1 MIKKE
6 GFFLS
11 LSKKEK
17 VFVGVMLAAIIIIW
31 LFALPNIGGM
41 DQLKYMGIGTQW
53 IDTLGEEAG
62 FFTRINWMTVIMG
75 GVICLVVIVFAR
87 GVSKKFS
94 MIPDRKQS
102 AVELF
107 LDFMYKTV
115 EDSITVKEY
124 IKPVFVIS
132 TTLFIFIGIA
142 NIISG
147 IPGLNVAVI
156 NGKPHFTLFLDTW
169 YTPTSD
175 LNTNAT
181 YALMTLV
188 ISHAFAIKV
197 KGFGN
202 WIKSFFQPVFIMFPM
217 NLVGEISKP
226 ISHSLRLFGNIY
238 GGGILVLIL
247 SYMVKYLIL
256 PVALWGFFGIFIGL
270 IQAMVVAM
278 LTIAYIAG
286 QIE

>member
-1 MIKKE
+1 M
-6 GFFLS
+6 S
-11 LSKKEK
+11 LSKGEK
-17 VFVGVMLAAIIIIW
+17 IFVGIILAAIIVTW
-31 LFALPNIGGM
+31 LFSLPNIGGM
-41 DQLKYMGIGTQW
+41 EQLSEMGIGTKW
-53 IDTLGEEAG
+53 IYTFGEEAG
-62 FFTRINWMTVIMG
+62 FFTRINWLTVIMG
-75 GVICLVVIVFAR
+75 GIICLVVIIFAH

-124 IKPVFVIS
+124 VKPVFVIS
-132 TTLFIFIGIA
+132 TTLFIFIGVA

-147 IPGLNVAVI
+147 IPGLNVSVI
-156 NGKPHFTLFLDTW
+156 NGEPHFSLFLDTW

-256 PVALWGFFGIFIGL
+256 PVVLWGFFGMFIGL
-270 IQAMVVAM
+270 IQAMVFSM

>member
-1 MIKKE
+1 
-6 GFFLS
+6 LS
-11 LSKKEK
+11 LSKGEK
-17 VFVGVMLAAIIIIW
+17 IFVGIILAAIIVTW
-31 LFALPNIGGM
+31 LFSLPNIGGM
-41 DQLKYMGIGTQW
+41 EQLSEMGIGTKW
-53 IDTLGEEAG
+53 IYTFGEEAG
-62 FFTRINWMTVIMG
+62 FFTRINWLTVIMG
-75 GVICLVVIVFAR
+75 GIICLVVIIFAH

-124 IKPVFVIS
+124 VKPVFVIS
-132 TTLFIFIGIA
+132 TTLFIFIGVA

-147 IPGLNVAVI
+147 IPGLNVSVI
-156 NGKPHFTLFLDTW
+156 NGEPHFSLFLDTW

-256 PVALWGFFGIFIGL
+256 PMVLWGFFGMFIGL
-270 IQAMVVAM
+270 IQAMVFSM

>member
-1 MIKKE
+1 M
-6 GFFLS
+6 S
-11 LSKKEK
+11 LSKGEK
-17 VFVGVMLAAIIIIW
+17 IFVGIILAAIIVTW
-31 LFALPNIGGM
+31 LFSLPNIGGM
-41 DQLKYMGIGTQW
+41 DQLSKMGIGTKW
-53 IDTLGEEAG
+53 IYTFGEEAG

-75 GVICLVVIVFAR
+75 GIICVVVIVFAH

-107 LDFMYKTV
+107 LEFMHKTV

-124 IKPVFVIS
+124 VKPVFVIS
-132 TTLFIFIGIA
+132 TTLFIFIGLA

-147 IPGLNVAVI
+147 IPGLNVSVI
-156 NGKPHFTLFLDTW
+156 NGKPQFSLFLDTW

-256 PVALWGFFGIFIGL
+256 PVALWGFFGMFIGL
-270 IQAMVVAM
+270 IQAMVFAM

>member
-1 MIKKE
+1 
-6 GFFLS
+6 LS
-11 LSKKEK
+11 LSKGEK
-17 VFVGVMLAAIIIIW
+17 IFVGIILAAIIVTW
-31 LFALPNIGGM
+31 LFSLPNIGGM
-41 DQLKYMGIGTQW
+41 EQLSEMGIGTKW
-53 IDTLGEEAG
+53 IYTFGEEAG
-62 FFTRINWMTVIMG
+62 FFTRINWLTVIMG
-75 GVICLVVIVFAR
+75 GIICLVVIIFAH

-132 TTLFIFIGIA
+132 TTLFIFIGVA

-147 IPGLNVAVI
+147 IPGLNVSVI
-156 NGKPHFTLFLDTW
+156 NGKPHFSLFLDTW

-256 PVALWGFFGIFIGL
+256 PVVLWGFFGMFIGL
-270 IQAMVVAM
+270 IQAMVFSM

>member
-1 MIKKE
+1 M
-6 GFFLS
+6 S
-11 LSKKEK
+11 LSKGEK
-17 VFVGVMLAAIIIIW
+17 IFVGIILAAIIVTW
-31 LFALPNIGGM
+31 LFSLPNIGGM
-41 DQLKYMGIGTQW
+41 EQLSEMGIGTKW
-53 IDTLGEEAG
+53 IYTFGEEAG
-62 FFTRINWMTVIMG
+62 FFTRINWLTVIMG
-75 GVICLVVIVFAR
+75 GIICLVVIIFAH

-124 IKPVFVIS
+124 VKPVFVIS
-132 TTLFIFIGIA
+132 TTLFIFIGVA

-147 IPGLNVAVI
+147 IPGLNVSVI
-156 NGKPHFTLFLDTW
+156 NGKPHFSLFLDTW

-256 PVALWGFFGIFIGL
+256 PVVLWGFFGMFIGL
-270 IQAMVVAM
+270 IQAMVFSM

>member
-1 MIKKE
+1 M
-6 GFFLS
+6 S
-11 LSKKEK
+11 LSKGEK
-17 VFVGVMLAAIIIIW
+17 IFVGIILAAIIVTW
-31 LFALPNIGGM
+31 LFSLPNIGGM
-41 DQLKYMGIGTQW
+41 EQLSEMGIGTKW
-53 IDTLGEEAG
+53 IYTFGEEAG
-62 FFTRINWMTVIMG
+62 FFTRINWLTVIMG
-75 GVICLVVIVFAR
+75 GIICLVVIIFAH

-94 MIPDRKQS
+94 MIPNRKQS

-124 IKPVFVIS
+124 VKPVFVIS
-132 TTLFIFIGIA
+132 TTLFIFIGVA

-147 IPGLNVAVI
+147 IPGLNVSVI
-156 NGKPHFTLFLDTW
+156 NGEPHFSLFLDTW

-256 PVALWGFFGIFIGL
+256 PVVLWGFFGMFIGL
-270 IQAMVVAM
+270 IQAMVFSM

>member
-1 MIKKE
+1 M
-6 GFFLS
+6 S
-11 LSKKEK
+11 LSKGEK
-17 VFVGVMLAAIIIIW
+17 IFVGIILAAIIVTW
-31 LFALPNIGGM
+31 LFSLPNIGRI
-41 DQLKYMGIGTQW
+41 DQLGKMGIGTKW
-53 IDTLGEEAG
+53 IYTFGQESG

-75 GVICLVVIVFAR
+75 GIICVVVIVFSH

-107 LDFMYKTV
+107 LEFMYKTV

-124 IKPVFVIS
+124 VKPVFVIS
-132 TTLFIFIGIA
+132 TTLFIFIGVA
-142 NIISG
+142 NIIGG
-147 IPGLNVAVI
+147 IPGLNVSVI
-156 NGKPHFTLFLDTW
+156 NGKPHFSLFLDTW

-238 GGGILVLIL
+238 GGGVLVFIL

-256 PVALWGFFGIFIGL
+256 PVALWGFFGMFIGL
-270 IQAMVVAM
+270 IQAMVFSM

>member
-1 MIKKE
+1 M
-6 GFFLS
+6 S
-11 LSKKEK
+11 LSKGEK
-17 VFVGVMLAAIIIIW
+17 IFVGIMAAAILITW
-31 LFALPNIGGM
+31 VFALPKIGGM
-41 DQLKYMGIGTQW
+41 EDLKNMGIGTQW
-53 IDTLGEEAG
+53 IDTLGEQAG

-75 GVICLVVIVFAR
+75 GIICLIVIVFAW

-94 MIPDRKQS
+94 MIPNRKQS

-115 EDSITVKEY
+115 EDSISVKEY

-132 TTLFIFIGIA
+132 TTLFIFIA
-142 NIISG
+142 LSNLISG
-147 IPGLNVAVI
+147 MPGLNVSLI
-156 NGKPHFTLFLDTW
+156 EGKPQFSLFLNTW

-181 YALMTLV
+181 YAIMTL
-188 ISHAFAIKV
+188 ILSHAFAIKV

-202 WIKSFFQPVFIMFPM
+202 WLKSFFEPVFIMFPM

-247 SYMVKYLIL
+247 SYMLKYLVL
-256 PVALWGFFGIFIGL
+256 PMALWGFFGMFIGL
-270 IQAMVVAM
+270 IQVMVFSM
-278 LTIAYIAG
+278 LTVAYIAG

>member
-1 MIKKE
+1 M
-6 GFFLS
+6 S
-11 LSKKEK
+11 LSKGEK
-17 VFVGVMLAAIIIIW
+17 IFVGIMAAAILITW
-31 LFALPNIGGM
+31 LFALPKIGGM
-41 DQLKYMGIGTQW
+41 EDLKNMGIGTQW
-53 IDTLGEEAG
+53 IDTLGEQAG

-75 GVICLVVIVFAR
+75 GIICLIVIVFAW

-94 MIPDRKQS
+94 MIPNRKQS

-115 EDSITVKEY
+115 EDSISVKEY

-132 TTLFIFIGIA
+132 TTLFIFIA
-142 NIISG
+142 LSNLISG
-147 IPGLNVAVI
+147 MPGLNVSLI
-156 NGKPHFTLFLDTW
+156 EGKPQFSLFLNTW

-181 YALMTLV
+181 YAIMTL
-188 ISHAFAIKV
+188 ILSHAFAIKV

-202 WIKSFFQPVFIMFPM
+202 WLKSFFEPVFIMFPM

-247 SYMVKYLIL
+247 SYMLKYLVL
-256 PVALWGFFGIFIGL
+256 PMALWGFFGMFIGL
-270 IQAMVVAM
+270 IQAMVFSM
-278 LTIAYIAG
+278 LTVAYIAG

>member
-1 MIKKE
+1 M
-6 GFFLS
+6 S
-11 LSKKEK
+11 LSKGEK
-17 VFVGVMLAAIIIIW
+17 IFVGIILAAIIVTW
-31 LFALPNIGGM
+31 LFSLPNIGGM
-41 DQLKYMGIGTQW
+41 EQLSEMGIGTKW
-53 IDTLGEEAG
+53 IYTFGEEAG
-62 FFTRINWMTVIMG
+62 FFTRINWLTVIMG
-75 GVICLVVIVFAR
+75 GIICLVVIIFAH

-94 MIPDRKQS
+94 MIPNRKQS

-124 IKPVFVIS
+124 VKPVFVIS
-132 TTLFIFIGIA
+132 TTLFIFIGVA

-147 IPGLNVAVI
+147 IPGLNVSVI
-156 NGKPHFTLFLDTW
+156 NGKPHFSLFLDTW

-256 PVALWGFFGIFIGL
+256 PVVLWGFFGMFIGL
-270 IQAMVVAM
+270 IQAMVFSM

>member
-1 MIKKE
+1 
-6 GFFLS
+6 LS
-11 LSKKEK
+11 LSKGEK
-17 VFVGVMLAAIIIIW
+17 IFVGIILAAIIVIW
-31 LFALPNIGGM
+31 LFSLPNIGGM
-41 DQLKYMGIGTQW
+41 EQLSEMGIGTKW
-53 IDTLGEEAG
+53 IYTFGEEAG
-62 FFTRINWMTVIMG
+62 FFTRINWLTVIMG
-75 GVICLVVIVFAR
+75 GIICLVVIIFAH

-132 TTLFIFIGIA
+132 TTLFIFIGVA

-147 IPGLNVAVI
+147 IPGLNVSVI
-156 NGKPHFTLFLDTW
+156 NGKPHFSLFLDTW

-256 PVALWGFFGIFIGL
+256 PVVLWGFFGMFIGL
-270 IQAMVVAM
+270 IQAMVFSM

>member
-1 MIKKE
+1 M
-6 GFFLS
+6 S
-11 LSKKEK
+11 LSKGEK
-17 VFVGVMLAAIIIIW
+17 IFVGIMVAAILITW

-41 DQLKYMGIGTQW
+41 DQLKYMGIGTMW

-75 GVICLVVIVFAR
+75 GVICLIVIVFAR

-94 MIPDRKQS
+94 MVPDRKQS

-132 TTLFIFIGIA
+132 TTLFIFIA
-142 NIISG
+142 MSNLISG
-147 IPGLNVAVI
+147 MPGLNVSVI
-156 NGKPHFTLFLDTW
+156 DGEPQFSLFLNTW

-181 YALMTLV
+181 YAIMTLI

-202 WIKSFFQPVFIMFPM
+202 WIKSFFEPVFIMFPM

-256 PVALWGFFGIFIGL
+256 PMALWGFFGMFIGL
-270 IQAMVVAM
+270 IQAMVFSM
-278 LTIAYIAG
+278 LTVAYIAG

>member
-1 MIKKE
+1 
-6 GFFLS
+6 
-11 LSKKEK
+11 
-17 VFVGVMLAAIIIIW
+17 
-31 LFALPNIGGM
+31 
-41 DQLKYMGIGTQW
+41 MGIGTKW
-53 IDTLGEEAG
+53 IFTFGEEAG

-75 GVICLVVIVFAR
+75 GIICLIVIVFAR

-132 TTLFIFIGIA
+132 TTLFIFIGVA

-147 IPGLNVAVI
+147 IPGINVAVI
-156 NGKPHFTLFLDTW
+156 NGKPHFSLFLDTW

-188 ISHAFAIKV
+188 LSHGFAIKV

-202 WIKSFFQPVFIMFPM
+202 WIKSFFQPVFVMFPM

-256 PVALWGFFGIFIGL
+256 PVALWGFFGMFIGL
-270 IQAMVVAM
+270 IQAMVFSM
-278 LTIAYIAG
+278 LSVAYIAG

>member
-1 MIKKE
+1 M
-6 GFFLS
+6 S
-11 LSKKEK
+11 LSKGEK
-17 VFVGVMLAAIIIIW
+17 IFVGILLAAIIVTW
-31 LFALPNIGGM
+31 LFSLPNIGGM
-41 DQLKYMGIGTQW
+41 DQLSQMGIGTKW
-53 IDTLGEEAG
+53 IFTFGEEAG

-75 GVICLVVIVFAR
+75 GIICVIIIVFAR

-132 TTLFIFIGIA
+132 TTLFIFIGVA

-147 IPGLNVAVI
+147 IPGLNVSVI
-156 NGKPHFTLFLDTW
+156 NGKPHFSLFLDTW

-188 ISHAFAIKV
+188 ISHGFAIKV

-202 WIKSFFQPVFIMFPM
+202 WIKSFFQPIFVMFPM

-256 PVALWGFFGIFIGL
+256 PVALWGFFGMFIGL
-270 IQAMVVAM
+270 IQAMVFSM
-278 LTIAYIAG
+278 LSVAYIAG

>member
-1 MIKKE
+1 M
-6 GFFLS
+6 S
-11 LSKKEK
+11 LSKGEK
-17 VFVGVMLAAIIIIW
+17 IFVGIMAAAILITW
-31 LFALPNIGGM
+31 VFALPKIGGM
-41 DQLKYMGIGTQW
+41 EDLKNMGIGTQW
-53 IDTLGEEAG
+53 IDTLGEQAG

-75 GVICLVVIVFAR
+75 GIICLIVIVFAW

-94 MIPDRKQS
+94 MIPNRKQS

-115 EDSITVKEY
+115 EDSISVKEY

-132 TTLFIFIGIA
+132 TTLFIFIA
-142 NIISG
+142 LSNLISG
-147 IPGLNVAVI
+147 MPGLNVSLI
-156 NGKPHFTLFLDTW
+156 EGKPQFSLFLNTW

-181 YALMTLV
+181 YAIMTL
-188 ISHAFAIKV
+188 ILSHAFAIKV

-202 WIKSFFQPVFIMFPM
+202 WLKSFFEPVFIMFPM

-247 SYMVKYLIL
+247 SYMLKYLVL
-256 PVALWGFFGIFIGL
+256 PMALWGFFGMFIGL
-270 IQAMVVAM
+270 IQAMVFSM
-278 LTIAYIAG
+278 LTVAYIAG

>member
-1 MIKKE
+1 M
-6 GFFLS
+6 S
-11 LSKKEK
+11 LSKGEK
-17 VFVGVMLAAIIIIW
+17 IFVGIILAAIIVTW
-31 LFALPNIGGM
+31 LFSLPNIGGM
-41 DQLKYMGIGTQW
+41 EQLSEMGIGTKW
-53 IDTLGEEAG
+53 IYTFGEEAG
-62 FFTRINWMTVIMG
+62 FFTRINWLTVIMG
-75 GVICLVVIVFAR
+75 GIICLVVIIFAH

-132 TTLFIFIGIA
+132 TTLFIFIGVA

-147 IPGLNVAVI
+147 IPGLNVSVI
-156 NGKPHFTLFLDTW
+156 NGKPHFSLFLDTW

-256 PVALWGFFGIFIGL
+256 PVVLWGFFGMFIGL
-270 IQAMVVAM
+270 IQAMVFSM

>member
-1 MIKKE
+1 M
-6 GFFLS
+6 S
-11 LSKKEK
+11 LSKGEK
-17 VFVGVMLAAIIIIW
+17 IFVGILLAAIIVTW
-31 LFALPNIGGM
+31 LFSLSNIGGM
-41 DQLKYMGIGTQW
+41 DQLSQMGIGTKW
-53 IDTLGEEAG
+53 IYTFGEEPG

-75 GVICLVVIVFAR
+75 GIICIIIIVFAR

-94 MIPDRKQS
+94 MIPNRKQS

-132 TTLFIFIGIA
+132 TTLFIFIGVA

-147 IPGLNVAVI
+147 IPGLNVSVI
-156 NGKPHFTLFLDTW
+156 GGKPQFSLFLDTW

-256 PVALWGFFGIFIGL
+256 PVALWGFFGMFIGL
-270 IQAMVVAM
+270 IQAMVF
-278 LTIAYIAG
+278 
-286 QIE
+286 QC

>member
-1 MIKKE
+1 
-6 GFFLS
+6 LS
-11 LSKKEK
+11 LSKGEK
-17 VFVGVMLAAIIIIW
+17 IFVGIILAAIIVTW
-31 LFALPNIGGM
+31 LFSLPNIGGM
-41 DQLKYMGIGTQW
+41 EQLSEMGIGTKW
-53 IDTLGEEAG
+53 IYTFGEEAG
-62 FFTRINWMTVIMG
+62 FFTRINWLTVIMG
-75 GVICLVVIVFAR
+75 GIICLVVIIFAH

-94 MIPDRKQS
+94 MIPNRKQS

-124 IKPVFVIS
+124 VKPVFVIS
-132 TTLFIFIGIA
+132 TTLFIFIGVA

-147 IPGLNVAVI
+147 IPGLNVSVI
-156 NGKPHFTLFLDTW
+156 NGEPHFSLFLDTW

-256 PVALWGFFGIFIGL
+256 PVVLWGFFGMFIGL
-270 IQAMVVAM
+270 IQAMVFSM

>member
-1 MIKKE
+1 
-6 GFFLS
+6 LS
-11 LSKKEK
+11 LGKGEK
-17 VFVGVMLAAIIIIW
+17 VFVGILLAAIVVIW

-41 DQLKYMGIGTQW
+41 DQLSNMGIGTQW
-53 IDTLGEEAG
+53 IYTMGEEQG
-62 FFTRINWMTVIMG
+62 FFTRINLLTVIMG
-75 GVICLVVIVFAR
+75 GVIVIGTIIFAGVVGR
-87 GVSKKFS
+87 KFK
-94 MIPDRKQS
+94 MIPDKRQS
-102 AVELF
+102 AVELL

-115 EDSITVKEY
+115 EDAITRKELVR
-124 IKPVFVIS
+124 PVFIIS
-132 TTLFIFIGIA
+132 TTLFIFISIS

-147 IPGLNVAVI
+147 IPGLNVSVI
-156 NGKPHFTLFLDTW
+156 NGEPQFSLFLNTW

-188 ISHAFAIKV
+188 LSHGFAIKV
-197 KGFGN
+197 KGFKE
-202 WIKSFFQPVFIMFPM
+202 WFKSFFEPNPLMLPM

-247 SYMVKYLIL
+247 SYMAKYLIL
-256 PVALWGFFGIFIGL
+256 PVALWGFFGMFIGL
-270 IQAMVVAM
+270 IQALVFAM

-286 QIE
+286 QVE

>member
-1 MIKKE
+1 
-6 GFFLS
+6 LS
-11 LSKKEK
+11 LSKGEK
-17 VFVGVMLAAIIIIW
+17 IFVGIILAAIIVTW
-31 LFALPNIGGM
+31 LFSLPNIGGM
-41 DQLKYMGIGTQW
+41 EQLSEMGIGTKW
-53 IDTLGEEAG
+53 IYTFGEEAG
-62 FFTRINWMTVIMG
+62 FFTRINWLTVIMG
-75 GVICLVVIVFAR
+75 GIICLVVIIFAH

-94 MIPDRKQS
+94 MIPNRKQS

-124 IKPVFVIS
+124 VKPVFVIS
-132 TTLFIFIGIA
+132 TTLFIFIGVA

-147 IPGLNVAVI
+147 IPGLNVSVI
-156 NGKPHFTLFLDTW
+156 NGKPHFSLFLDTW

-256 PVALWGFFGIFIGL
+256 PVVLWGFFGMFIGL
-270 IQAMVVAM
+270 IQAMVFSM

>member
-1 MIKKE
+1 
-6 GFFLS
+6 
-11 LSKKEK
+11 
-17 VFVGVMLAAIIIIW
+17 VII
-31 LFALPNIGGM
+31 FAH
-41 DQLKYMGIGTQW
+41 
-53 IDTLGEEAG
+53 
-62 FFTRINWMTVIMG
+62 
-75 GVICLVVIVFAR
+75 

-94 MIPDRKQS
+94 MIPNRKQS

-124 IKPVFVIS
+124 VKPVFVIS
-132 TTLFIFIGIA
+132 TTLFIFIGVA

-147 IPGLNVAVI
+147 IPGLNVSVI
-156 NGKPHFTLFLDTW
+156 NGEPHFSLFLDTW

-256 PVALWGFFGIFIGL
+256 PVVLWGFFGMFIGL
-270 IQAMVVAM
+270 IQAMVFSM